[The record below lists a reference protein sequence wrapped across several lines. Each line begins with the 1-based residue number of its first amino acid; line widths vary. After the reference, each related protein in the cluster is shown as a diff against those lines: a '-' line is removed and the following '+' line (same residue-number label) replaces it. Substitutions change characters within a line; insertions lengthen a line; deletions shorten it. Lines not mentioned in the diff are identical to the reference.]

1 MMTGP
6 ARKNLPA
13 FQVVPA
19 LLPIVFRCIITYTL
33 PVAVWFDIGATL
45 PPSDDLK
52 IVLATDQEATRTS
65 LCFASLVWKRC

>member
-1 MMTGP
+1 M
-6 ARKNLPA
+6 
-13 FQVVPA
+13 
-19 LLPIVFRCIITYTL
+19 L
-33 PVAVWFDIGATL
+33 PVAVWLDIGATL